1 MKTIIFFFTVIFLLL
16 GCSKKEIASSK
27 LSNDLINETSPYLL
41 QHAYNP
47 VNWKP
52 WNSETLAL
60 AKKENKLLIISVGYS
75 ACHWCHVMEEES
87 FENDSIAKIMNAN
100 FINIKVDRE
109 ERPDVDK
116 VYMNAVQLMTGSGGW
131 PLNCIA
137 LPDGRPIYGGTY
149 FTKEQWSKVLSNISK
164 LYKEDPEKVI
174 SFAENLTKGIQ
185 ESQLITVNKEVPS
198 FLDKDIIESV
208 NSLKKQLDTLYGGT
222 KGAPKFPM
230 PNSLEFLLRYS
241 HQFKDSL
248 MSRYVE
254 TTITKIAFGGIYD
267 HIGGGFSRYS
277 IDEKW
282 HIPHFEKMLYD
293 NAQLVSLYSKA
304 YAENKNELYKTTVI
318 ETLGFIKSELTA
330 RNGAFYSSLDADSK
344 NKLGE
349 REEGSFYEWKEEE
362 LKKLLGTDFNLFK
375 EFYNINTFG
384 LWEDEKYVLIKNESK
399 EVFSKRH
406 KIELQTLN
414 LKINKWKKTLNT
426 ARNKRSKPNLDDKVL
441 TSWNAIMMQG
451 YIDAY
456 KSFNTQ
462 KYLEI
467 ALKNAKF
474 ILENQL
480 NSQGRL
486 YRNFKNDRS
495 TINAYSEDYATV
507 IKSFISLY
515 EVTFDEKWLFNAKKM
530 TNYLMLHFFDEKSG
544 LFFFTSDE
552 DERLIAKKYEIIDG
566 VIPSSNSMMANNL
579 FKLGHYFTDKKYL
592 NISEQMLNN
601 LKNTIKMNPYN
612 YSNWL
617 NVMTN
622 YTKPFYEVVVVGEK
636 ANEMNSILTNTYLPN
651 TIFAGATR
659 DNSNVPLLLN
669 KFNEDETFI
678 YVCVNGTCKLPQTDV
693 KEAINSIQK

>member
-1 MKTIIFFFTVIFLLL
+1 
-16 GCSKKEIASSK
+16 
-27 LSNDLINETSPYLL
+27 
-41 QHAYNP
+41 
-47 VNWKP
+47 
-52 WNSETLAL
+52 
-60 AKKENKLLIISVGYS
+60 
-75 ACHWCHVMEEES
+75 MEEES

-149 FTKEQWSKVLSNISK
+149 FTKEQWSKVLSSISK

-185 ESQLITVNKEVPS
+185 ESQLITVNKEVPN
-198 FLDKDIIESV
+198 FLDEDIIASV
-208 NSLKKQLDTLYGGT
+208 NSLKNQLDTLYGGT

-248 MSRYVE
+248 ISRYVE

-330 RNGAFYSSLDADSK
+330 RNGAFYSSLDADST
-344 NKLGE
+344 NKFGE

-399 EVFSKRH
+399 EVFSKQH

-414 LKINKWKKTLNT
+414 LKINNWKKILNT

-441 TSWNAIMMQG
+441 TSWNALMIQG

-592 NISEQMLNN
+592 NTSEQMLNN

-636 ANEMNSILTNTYLPN
+636 ANEMNAILTNTYLPN
-651 TIFAGATR
+651 TIFAGATK
-659 DNSNVPLLLN
+659 DNSNVPLLIN